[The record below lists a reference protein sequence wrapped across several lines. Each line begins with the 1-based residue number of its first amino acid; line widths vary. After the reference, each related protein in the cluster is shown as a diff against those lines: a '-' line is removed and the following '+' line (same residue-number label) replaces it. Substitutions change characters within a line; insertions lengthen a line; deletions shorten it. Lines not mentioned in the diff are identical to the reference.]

1 MSVTDEKKIYE
12 SEMILLRIS
21 SKKIKDIIKIIKHL
35 EELSLLIN
43 GVSKTFKNEAKEQN
57 GRFLEMLLG
66 TLSVSL
72 LESL

>member
-12 SEMILLRIS
+12 SEMIVLRIS

-43 GVSKTFKNEAKEQN
+43 GVSKTFQNEVKEQN
-57 GRFLEMLLG
+57 GGFLDMLLG

>member
-1 MSVTDEKKIYE
+1 
-12 SEMILLRIS
+12 MIVLRIS

-43 GVSKTFKNEAKEQN
+43 GVSKTFQNEVKEQN
-57 GRFLEMLLG
+57 GGFLDMLLG

>member
-12 SEMILLRIS
+12 SEMIVLRIS

>member
-12 SEMILLRIS
+12 SEMIVLRIS

-57 GRFLEMLLG
+57 GGFLDMFLG

>member
-43 GVSKTFKNEAKEQN
+43 GVSKTFKNEARVQK
-57 GRFLEMLLG
+57 GRFREMLLG